1 MGSADENYWT
11 DEWCAVDHGGM
22 STDPSYQDVVR
33 AAGVLARTLPA
44 TPLQA
49 HPLLDLSLRE
59 RGVDVEVLVKHE
71 HVLPTGSFKVRGG
84 VHLASTLTAA
94 ERAHGLVTCSTGN
107 HAQSVAYGARLAGV
121 RATIVMPSSAP
132 AVKRDAVAALGAE
145 VVVRGESLG
154 ESAAAAR
161 ALAADSGGSFICPTD
176 RRIVLGHATAYAELF
191 GQAAAAGTPLDA
203 VLVPIGSGTGAAGA
217 CLARDALAPGCRII
231 GVQSSAAPAGW
242 RSWRSGRIETAASA
256 TRASGL
262 ATTTGYEL
270 PQRLLRGRLDD
281 FLLVGDDQID
291 DAARLLAARAHTLA
305 EGAGAAALA
314 GLVALGDAARGT
326 VAVMCT
332 GANASSDEIARLAAA

>member
-1 MGSADENYWT
+1 MSIELTY
-11 DEWCAVDHGGM
+11 VDI
-22 STDPSYQDVVR
+22 TR
-33 AAGVLARTLPA
+33 AAEVVARELPA

-49 HPLLDLSLRE
+49 HPLLDLALRE
-59 RGVDVEVLVKHE
+59 RGIAADVVIKHE

-84 VHLASTLTAA
+84 VHLAATLTEP

-121 RATIVMPSSAP
+121 RATVVMPGTAP

-145 VVVRGESLG
+145 VLVRGASLG
-154 ESAAAAR
+154 EAAEAAR
-161 ALAADSGGSFICPTD
+161 AHAASSGGSFICPTD
-176 RRIVLGHATAYAELF
+176 PRIVLGHATAYGELF

-217 CLARDALAPGCRII
+217 CLVRDALAPGCRII
-231 GVQSSAAPAGW
+231 GVQSAAAPAGW
-242 RSWRSGRIETAASA
+242 QSWRSGRIEQAPST

-270 PQRLLRGRLDD
+270 TQRLLRGRLDD
-281 FLLVGDDQID
+281 FLLVTDDDID
-291 DAARLLAARAHTLA
+291 TAARLLASRAHTLA

-314 GLVALGDAARGT
+314 GLIASGPGARGL

-332 GANASSDEIARLAAA
+332 GANASADEIARLAAA